1 MRTNSCGRSPAVCST
16 LKRAKRFCWT
26 SPKRPRA
33 WTAVLCP
40 MERFDRA
47 RFFALLA
54 DSKGFDVE
62 AFTSYEEAMS
72 WLSGDEA

>member
-1 MRTNSCGRSPAVCST
+1 
-16 LKRAKRFCWT
+16 
-26 SPKRPRA
+26 
-33 WTAVLCP
+33 

-62 AFTSYEEAMS
+62 AFTSYEEAIA
-72 WLSGDEA
+72 WLSGDQDR